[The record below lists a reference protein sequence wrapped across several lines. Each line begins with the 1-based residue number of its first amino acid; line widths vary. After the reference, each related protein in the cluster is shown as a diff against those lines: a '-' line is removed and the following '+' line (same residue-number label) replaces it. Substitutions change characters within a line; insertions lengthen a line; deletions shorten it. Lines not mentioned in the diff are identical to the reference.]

1 MSKFARNLSMLIV
14 LVLFGVALA
23 ACGSTEAPV
32 TPEEPV
38 VEEPVVE
45 EPVVEEPEEPVVEE
59 PVVEEPV
66 VEEPVVKTE
75 RKGGWLDEWIFTV
88 ADPAAALT

>member
-1 MSKFARNLSMLIV
+1 MSKLARNLSMLIV
-14 LVLFGVALA
+14 LVMLGVALA

-32 TPEEPV
+32 AP
-38 VEEPVVE
+38 EEPVVE

-59 PVVEEPV
+59 PEVEEPV

-88 ADPAAALT
+88 ADPAAALTQI